1 MNNIVLE
8 IILFIF
14 SMTIVLGSFLMFTI
28 GISDFIKNIIKDI
41 KNYKTKKLNNK
52 IIKNEK

>member
-14 SMTIVLGSFLMFTI
+14 SMTIVLGSFLMLTI
-28 GISDFIKNIIKDI
+28 GISDFIKNIAKDI

>member
-1 MNNIVLE
+1 MNNIISE

-14 SMTIVLGSFLMFTI
+14 SMTIVLGSFLMLTI
-28 GISDFIKNIIKDI
+28 VISDFIKNI
-41 KNYKTKKLNNK
+41 KNYKIKKLNNK